1 MSNKFNSKIPPEIT
15 ATLGRMRRGVQRYF
29 IVDGLKYIL
38 AVLIAIIIADFLIDK
53 TFRMD
58 FYQRLVMLILG
69 AGCLIFVAFKR
80 LIAPL
85 MSRLSDDALL
95 LELEQSHGGMNESL
109 ISALELSRMRV
120 SEGANVSAKMIQET
134 IDTGASQIKDVEISS
149 AFKLK
154 KMKINLYILLIFMHR

>member
-69 AGCLIFVAFKR
+69 VGCLIFVAF
-80 LIAPL
+80 
-85 MSRLSDDALL
+85 
-95 LELEQSHGGMNESL
+95 
-109 ISALELSRMRV
+109 
-120 SEGANVSAKMIQET
+120 
-134 IDTGASQIKDVEISS
+134 
-149 AFKLK
+149 
-154 KMKINLYILLIFMHR
+154 